1 MGVSSTPTTARRP
14 GTARS
19 RGRGGREHRAA
30 IAEAGPD
37 SVAAISSARATN
49 GENHLIQKF
58 MRVVVGT
65 NNVDNCSRLCHS
77 PSAAGLT
84 TAFGLAGGTD
94 GWEDVEQADCLLV
107 VGANP
112 VEAHPIVGARLL
124 QRVLLAEGLIDEEF
138 LRLRAR
144 LPDGVVR
151 ARPCGRVRR
160 PQRACAADR
169 ARPRALV
176 RRTSAGRHPA
186 STTLPAP
193 HPTCAGMTA
202 VITKRRLTG
211 SAACPHSP

>member
-94 GWEDVEQADCLLV
+94 GW
-107 VGANP
+107 
-112 VEAHPIVGARLL
+112 RTWS
-124 QRVLLAEGLIDEEF
+124 
-138 LRLRAR
+138 
-144 LPDGVVR
+144 
-151 ARPCGRVRR
+151 RPT
-160 PQRACAADR
+160 AC
-169 ARPRALV
+169 
-176 RRTSAGRHPA
+176 SW
-186 STTLPAP
+186 
-193 HPTCAGMTA
+193 
-202 VITKRRLTG
+202 
-211 SAACPHSP
+211 